1 MIADRVSS
9 SGPTARIFAL
19 YWALLVALGFHFG
32 AIALVSLRELSWL
45 VANGLTVVPTS
56 WRSPARN
63 LKDFSVAALAEN
75 FEPGNSYHQA
85 IAAYLNLAGIQ
96 GGYGFFAPNVS
107 DTYRLVFEFQ
117 FPDGHVEQDLPHV
130 SSEESAVRLAGVL
143 DEIARTQI
151 DALREALVKLL
162 AEETWPY
169 HPDAT
174 SLRVTFRSTKVA
186 AAGQPRPATSEE
198 ILYTYELDLAQKDPD

>member
-1 MIADRVSS
+1 VVR
-9 SGPTARIFAL
+9 R
-19 YWALLVALGFHFG
+19 ALLIALGFHFG

-45 VANGLTVVPTS
+45 VANDLTVVPKG
-56 WRSPARN
+56 WRNPARN
-63 LKDFSVAALAEN
+63 LEDFSVAALAEN
-75 FEPGNSYHQA
+75 FEPGNRYHQA
-85 IAAYLNLAGIQ
+85 FATYLNLAGIQ

-130 SSEESAVRLAGVL
+130 SSEESAVRLSGVL

-151 DALREALVKLL
+151 DILREALVKLL
-162 AEETWPY
+162 AQETWRH

-174 SLRVTFRSTKVA
+174 IVRVTFRSTKVA
-186 AAGQPRPATSEE
+186 PAGPPRADSAEQ
-198 ILYTYELDLAQKDPD
+198 ILYSYELGRARKNP